1 MDILILDTE
10 TSSLDPATGLLLE
23 VAFARYSLAHGLVGV
38 RSTLVRHT
46 TLPDDFGYDVHGIA
60 RDLLIG
66 ERPSVADAGT
76 LVYGAATQAAESLP
90 IVAWNA
96 DFDRAWFPAQAQTLP
111 WVDAMDLDWPRKST
125 SRSLVATALAHGVGV
140 VSAHRALADVMTMVA
155 LFDRAQELGVFLP
168 DMVAKGLR
176 PRAKFQAVVSF
187 DDRDKAK
194 AEGFRWE
201 AETKRWLRTMAVEDA
216 ASLPFETREVTR

>member
-1 MDILILDTE
+1 MDILLLDTE
-10 TSSLDPATGLLLE
+10 TTSTDPATGLLLE

-76 LVYGAATQAAESLP
+76 LVYGAATQTAEPLP

-96 DFDRAWFPAQAQTLP
+96 DFDRAWFPAQEQALP
-111 WVDAMDLDWPRKST
+111 WVDAMDLEWPRRPT
-125 SRSLVATALAHGVGV
+125 SRGLAATALAHGVGV
-140 VSAHRALADVMTMVA
+140 VTAHRAAPDVMTMVA
-155 LFDRAQELGVFLP
+155 LFDRARELGADLGA
-168 DMVAKGLR
+168 MVAKGLR
-176 PRAKFQAVVSF
+176 PRARFQALVSF

-201 AETKRWLRTMAVEDA
+201 AETKRWLRTMAIEDA
-216 ASLPFETREVTR
+216 AALPFATREVTR